1 MSRLIIH
8 VGTHKTGTTAIQAF
22 LAANRERLDAM
33 GVVYPD
39 ATRFGLGKIAG
50 IHHGVAAALARAESP
65 GDPFPE
71 PLLRFRAH
79 LRDRLAGGDAVILSS
94 EAFYR
99 HVLPEGDEPADETAL
114 WARREAY
121 LDRMAACFAPL
132 DPTISIYFRNPV
144 ALAESKY
151 ANNTVAT
158 PHRDDFPGF
167 RRRTAWSY
175 EYGRHLATL
184 GARFP
189 RVLAHSYEKSSRP
202 SLIRS
207 FFSDHGLPEPPPVDE
222 RRLRVA
228 LPNRAVL
235 WIQRLKA
242 EGRLADRKA
251 LGRRWHFALRAEA
264 QPLFAEEVR
273 STFWE
278 SAAARQAFF
287 GRYGAPVAGIE
298 FDPPAAA
305 LEEPRTHW
313 DDALH
318 AAANAAYAAWE
329 PANEARMRRREGARV
344 EPFDDV
350 EGEGEG
356 EAPAAPAGGGFRRL
370 LRRIAGG

>member
-8 VGTHKTGTTAIQAF
+8 VGTHKTGTTAIQTF
-22 LAANRERLDAM
+22 LAANRDRLDAM

-39 ATRFGLGKIAG
+39 ATRFKVGKRPE
-50 IHHGVAAALARAESP
+50 IHHGLAAALARGEGAFS
-65 GDPFPE
+65 E
-71 PLLRFRAH
+71 PLLRFREH
-79 LRDRLAGGDAVILSS
+79 LRARLADNATVILSS

-99 HVLPEGDEPADETAL
+99 HILPEGDEPADAAAL

-121 LDRMAACFAPL
+121 LDRMAAYFAPL

-144 ALAESKY
+144 TLAESKY

-167 RRRTAWSY
+167 RTRTAWAY
-175 EYGRHLATL
+175 EYGRHLAAFE
-184 GARFP
+184 ARFGP
-189 RVLAHSYEKSSRP
+189 VLAHSYEASSRP

-207 FFSDHGLPEPPPVDE
+207 FFADHGLPEPPPAGE

-228 LPNRAVL
+228 PPNRAVL

-242 EGRLADRKA
+242 EGALADKIA
-251 LGRRWHFALRAEA
+251 IERRWHFALREEA
-264 QPLFAEEVR
+264 RALFAEDGP

-278 SAAARQAFF
+278 SGAARTAFF
-287 GRYGAPVAGIE
+287 ARYGAPVAGIA
-298 FDPPAAA
+298 FDPPAAG
-305 LEEPRTHW
+305 LEAPRTTW

-318 AAANAAYAAWE
+318 AAANAAYAAWL
-329 PANEARMRRREGARV
+329 PANEARLRRREAARI

-350 EGEGEG
+350 EGG
-356 EAPAAPAGGGFRRL
+356 AQSPAAAGGGGLRAL
-370 LRRIAGG
+370 LRRIAGR